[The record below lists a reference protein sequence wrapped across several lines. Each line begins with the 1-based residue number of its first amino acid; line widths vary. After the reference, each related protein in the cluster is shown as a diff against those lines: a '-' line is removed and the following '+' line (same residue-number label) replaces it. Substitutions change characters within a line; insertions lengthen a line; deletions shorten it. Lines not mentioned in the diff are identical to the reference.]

1 MGKYSET
8 DLTWSSLEKNYQ
20 YEKVR
25 WVMQKNGIPR
35 FELFD
40 KEGEKIEIDV

>member
-8 DLTWSSLEKNYQ
+8 DLTWSSVEKNYQ

-25 WVMQKNGIPR
+25 WGMQKNGIPR

-40 KEGEKIEIDV
+40 EKGEKIEINV